1 MTDALL
7 ASAVREHQAGNLA
20 EAARLYSVVLKGAP
34 RNFQATYLL
43 GFIKM
48 QQGSFDEAEQLIGEA
63 IKINPH
69 AADAVYNGACDVH
82 HLQRHKDA
90 LADFYL
96 RLALTLDDRHAL
108 PNPGAT
114 LLALEN

>member
-1 MTDALL
+1 MNDALL

-63 IKINPH
+63 VKINPH
-69 AADAVYNGACDVH
+69 APDAFYNRGCALQ
-82 HLQRHKDA
+82 HLQRHEEA
-90 LADFYL
+90 LAAFD
-96 RLALTLDDRHAL
+96 RALVCRRQ
-108 PNPGAT
+108 
-114 LLALEN
+114 